1 MRLLT
6 DPTEAARYFAGRDA
20 APPDPDDRVVTDI
33 IERVRRDGDAAV
45 RELSELYDGF
55 AADPFPV
62 PAAAYGAAERSVP
75 DDLKAAIRLSID
87 RVRAYYR
94 AQPTGGFMTDRD
106 GSRLGLLVRPLRRVA
121 CYVPGGTA
129 PLFSTLIMTAVP
141 ALEAGVTEVVA
152 ATPPRPDGSVHPAI
166 LFVARELGVDLVY
179 RMGGAQAIA
188 ALALGTESVP
198 RVDKIVGPGNRFVVK
213 AKRQL
218 FGAVGI
224 EALPG
229 PTETLVL
236 ADETADPD
244 HVIADLLAQAEH
256 VGAQPVLVTTSPEL
270 AETVLAGLPAAL
282 ADLPTAATAAES
294 LERGAVVLVGTLE
307 QGVEVAN
314 AYAPEHLCLLVR
326 DPWAL
331 VEGVRNAGGLFLG
344 HASMES
350 LGDYLAGPSHVMP
363 TGGSARFA
371 SFLNLR
377 DFQKVIPVVDVSEE
391 VLREVGPA
399 AARMAREEGLEA
411 HARAILARL
420 DP

>member
-1 MRLLT
+1 
-6 DPTEAARYFAGRDA
+6 
-20 APPDPDDRVVTDI
+20 
-33 IERVRRDGDAAV
+33 
-45 RELSELYDGF
+45 
-55 AADPFPV
+55 
-62 PAAAYGAAERSVP
+62 
-75 DDLKAAIRLSID
+75 
-87 RVRAYYR
+87 
-94 AQPTGGFMTDRD
+94 
-106 GSRLGLLVRPLRRVA
+106 
-121 CYVPGGTA
+121 
-129 PLFSTLIMTAVP
+129 

-344 HASMES
+344 
-350 LGDYLAGPSHVMP
+350 
-363 TGGSARFA
+363 
-371 SFLNLR
+371 
-377 DFQKVIPVVDVSEE
+377 
-391 VLREVGPA
+391 
-399 AARMAREEGLEA
+399 
-411 HARAILARL
+411 
-420 DP
+420 